1 VLRLLLFLWA
11 LLLVRERQP
20 DEGRPVDRSFVL
32 DLRRQSWSDLVERDR
47 RRLERERL
55 VRRGEPGDTPGGDD
69 AGGGDAGR
77 RGDRGLDLFHAGG
90 GEHLVLQVLDRLP
103 LEERPSPL
111 PPRLL
116 LLLVVALRLVRLLAL
131 DRRGV
136 DSREGEARDPAAAR
150 DRLGGAL
157 RLALVAVVGLR
168 DRTRLVLPRRREDV
182 RARAG
187 RPAHRAT

>member
-1 VLRLLLFLWA
+1 LLRLLLFLLGDVLLLRPGRERDRQVRQVLRPDPRLDKIVRFLLLRRFLRGRLEHLLLGLEARDVGRDPVALRLLLFLWA

-77 RGDRGLDLFHAGG
+77 RGDRVLDLFHAG
-90 GEHLVLQVLDRLP
+90 
-103 LEERPSPL
+103 
-111 PPRLL
+111 
-116 LLLVVALRLVRLLAL
+116 
-131 DRRGV
+131 
-136 DSREGEARDPAAAR
+136 
-150 DRLGGAL
+150 
-157 RLALVAVVGLR
+157 VG
-168 DRTRLVLPRRREDV
+168 
-182 RARAG
+182 
-187 RPAHRAT
+187 